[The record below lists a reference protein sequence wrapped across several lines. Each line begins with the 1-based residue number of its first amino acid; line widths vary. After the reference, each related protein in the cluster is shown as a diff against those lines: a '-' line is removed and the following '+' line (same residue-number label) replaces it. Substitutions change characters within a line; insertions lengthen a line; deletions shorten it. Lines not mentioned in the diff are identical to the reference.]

1 MTLWRV
7 IVMSAVL
14 LVIINIQ
21 QAQAARSPGDYVVI
35 SYHDV
40 VDSTVTPDLDI
51 YSQTIT
57 RSRLI
62 EHFNLIAVGGY
73 KPVSLQQIIDAKAG
87 GEPLPEKAVLLTF
100 DDGYRSFYDIVF
112 PLLKLYGF
120 PAVQA
125 VVGSWL
131 DVPSGGQVP
140 YGNITLPR
148 ERFLTWEQVKALDES
163 PLVEIASH
171 SYDLHYGVIGNPMG
185 NEQAAAVTSIWNARS
200 GYESEAAYIERI
212 RNDMAQTQQRFQEEV
227 GKSSRA
233 MVWPYGAYSEAALN
247 IAAEYGMDYTFS
259 LLSAPNQL
267 HDSMRSINRYL
278 IDQETSLQ
286 TIEEILANR
295 VWEIEELRIVHV
307 DLDYVYDPDPI
318 QQEQNLDRL
327 IERISRYGVSTV
339 YLQAYADPDGNGV
352 TDALYFPNRHLPVRA
367 DLFNRVAWQLKKRAN
382 VKVYAWMP
390 VLSFDLG
397 AGYQYVT
404 DVRTGDESPDHYRR
418 LSPYVVENR
427 TTIREIYQDLGRLT
441 KFDGLLFHD
450 DAFFTDFED
459 ASPDALAAYAQ
470 ASLPRDIN
478 AIRNDDN
485 LMATWARFK
494 TEYLT
499 DFTLELERAANYYR
513 QADNKVFTTSRNLYA
528 VTVMEPRSQRWF
540 AQDIQNFAS
549 AYDFVAVMAMP
560 YMEEADNPN
569 EWLRSLARRSLAQ
582 VSADQLV
589 FELQA
594 QNWHTQTPIPS
605 KEIAQWV
612 RILREEGIKHI
623 GYYPDDFHQNHPAM
637 NVMRPVFSIGRRFR
651 AIQ

>member
-1 MTLWRV
+1 MLI
-7 IVMSAVL
+7 IV
-14 LVIINIQ
+14 NIQ
-21 QAQAARSPGDYVVI
+21 QAQAARSADDYVVI
-35 SYHDV
+35 SYHDI
-40 VDSTVTPDLDI
+40 VDASVTPELDI

-62 EHFNLIAVGGY
+62 EHFNLISVGGY
-73 KPVSLQQIIDAKAG
+73 NPVSLQQIIDAKAG
-87 GEPLPEKAVLLTF
+87 GPPLPEKAVLLTF

-112 PLLKLYGF
+112 PLLKLYNF

-131 DVPSGGQVP
+131 DVPAGGQVP
-140 YGNITLPR
+140 YGNIFLR
-148 ERFLTWEQVKALDES
+148 RDRFLTWEQVKTLGES

-171 SYDLHYGVIGNPMG
+171 TYDLHYGVIGNPMG
-185 NEQAAAVTSIWNARS
+185 NEQAAAVTSIWNPRS
-200 GYESEAAYIERI
+200 GYESEAAYLERI
-212 RNDMAQTQQRFQEEV
+212 RNDMTLTHQRFQEHL
-227 GKSSRA
+227 GSTPRI
-233 MVWPYGAYSEAALN
+233 MVWPYGAYSEATLS
-247 IAAEYGMDYTFS
+247 IAAEYGMTYTFS

-267 HDSMRSINRYL
+267 NDSMRSMNRYL
-278 IDQETSLQ
+278 IDQETSLE
-286 TIEEILANR
+286 TMEEILSNR
-295 VWEIEELRIVHV
+295 VWQTEELRIVHV
-307 DLDYVYDPDPI
+307 DLDYVFDPDPI
-318 QQEQNLDRL
+318 QQELNLDRL

-339 YLQAYADPDGNGV
+339 YLQAYADPDGDGV
-352 TDALYFPNRHLPVRA
+352 ADELYFPNRHLPVRA

-397 AGYQYVT
+397 SGYQYVT
-404 DVRTGDESPDHYRR
+404 DVRTNNESPDHYRR
-418 LSPYVVENR
+418 LSPYVAANR
-427 TTIREIYQDLGRLT
+427 NTIREIYQDLGRLT

-459 ASPDALAAYAQ
+459 ANPEALAAYER
-470 ASLPRDIN
+470 ASLPSDIN
-478 AIRNDDN
+478 AIRNDEN
-485 LMATWARFK
+485 LMTTWTRFK
-494 TEYLT
+494 AEYLT
-499 DFTLELERAANYYR
+499 DFTYELEQAANFYR

-540 AQDIQNFAS
+540 AQDIQNFA
-549 AYDFVAVMAMP
+549 AGYDYVAVMAMP
-560 YMEEADNPN
+560 YMEEAENPN
-569 EWLRSLARRSLAQ
+569 EWLRNLAQRSLAQ

-594 QNWHTQTPIPS
+594 QDWRTQIPIPS
-605 KEIAQWV
+605 EEIAQWV

-623 GYYPDDFHQNHPAM
+623 GYYPDDFHQNHPVI